1 ITWDNTA
8 YKNVSIFRKQQ
19 VSGTKISTTVS
30 ATVKGTDGADLTAY
44 TVANSNPGIASVSA
58 KQSGAKITLTIKATG
73 KAAGKTSITI
83 AAADGSGK
91 KLTCTVTVNNPASGI
106 VIAPSAGR
114 SQYVARGKNLQL
126 KAVVETENG
135 KVSNKGVT
143 WELYNSKGTK
153 IDENLSKTTG
163 MKITAGGK
171 VTATKNAQ
179 LGTNGEPVKYFV
191 RATAKDGSCVTKT
204 YEISVANPATYINL
218 YDSRGY
224 YMSTA
229 YQYIFKQGKLY
240 QATMTSN
247 AKQGSIAVSS
257 SNPAVVSV
265 SVPASG
271 VLQIAAYKKGT
282 AVVTLTAMDGSGKQ
296 VKYYFVVK

>member
-1 ITWDNTA
+1 
-8 YKNVSIFRKQQ
+8 SIFRKQQ

-73 KAAGKTSITI
+73 KAAGKTNITI
-83 AAADGSGK
+83 ATADGSGK
-91 KLTCTVTVNNPASGI
+91 KLTCTATVNNPASGI

-114 SQYVARGKNLQL
+114 SQYVARGKSLQL
-126 KAVVETENG
+126 KAVVGSENG
-135 KVSNKGVT
+135 TVSNKGVT
-143 WELYNSKGTK
+143 WELYNSKGNK
-153 IDENLSKTTG
+153 IDANLSKTTG
-163 MKITAGGK
+163 MKITTSGK
-171 VTATKNAQ
+171 VTATSKATT
-179 LGTNGEPVKYFV
+179 GAYTVK
-191 RATAKDGSCVTKT
+191 ATAKDGSGVTKT
-204 YEISVANPATYINL
+204 YAISVAAPATYIRL
-218 YDSRGY
+218 IDGRGP
-224 YMSTA
+224 MSTA
-229 YQYIFKQGKLY
+229 FRYLLDQDMISYAKL
-240 QATMTSN
+240 TTD

-265 SVPASG
+265 SVPSSG
-271 VLQIAAYKKGT
+271 VLQIAAYKKGN